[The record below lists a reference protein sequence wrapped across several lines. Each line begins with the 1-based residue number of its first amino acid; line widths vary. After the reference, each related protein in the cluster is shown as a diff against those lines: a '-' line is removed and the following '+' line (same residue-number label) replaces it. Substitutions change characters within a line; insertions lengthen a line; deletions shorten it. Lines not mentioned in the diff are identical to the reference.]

1 MDLNNIM
8 ETLFPLLIMAVIGWI
23 AKVVYDYRK
32 NILLWLKKQKLIYLP
47 VNFNVALSLDFKEGL
62 NSGIYYEQIK
72 KNLLKLI
79 DDAGLQGYIKL
90 NDFSD
95 IHKFKDKSEA
105 ELFRS
110 HKNLDLIIWGSFT
123 NDGLKKEGEAIS
135 KISLYFTY
143 GHPDNKE
150 KSISRMILLDINSK
164 LAIKNYWQIVE
175 KNSLN
180 DVEVVSE
187 NIFDIATYILALT
200 LKIYGYIEK
209 SLSLFENLYNSLSSR
224 QDNFKRHI
232 VPHLINCYELIII
245 ENGIN
250 GKKFDISKKYCEKL
264 LNFRKNDFFGL
275 SNLAVF
281 QYKTGEK
288 SKAEES
294 VELLL
299 RLYPK
304 NPLTEVDIAFFRILQ
319 KKYSE
324 AYKHYKNLLKYRD
337 SQINFNPQDVVEFL
351 TNEYQLY
358 KEPALLYGS
367 GVISW
372 YFGDKRIACEDL
384 KSFIRKANKETYKLM
399 FGKAKKLL
407 SKE

>member
-1 MDLNNIM
+1 M

-62 NSGIYYEQIK
+62 NSGIYYEEIK

-79 DDAGLQGYIKL
+79 DNNRLHNHIKL
-90 NDFSD
+90 KDFSD
-95 IHKFKDKSEA
+95 IQKFKDKKEA
-105 ELFRS
+105 ELFTIK
-110 HKNLDLIIWGSFT
+110 KNIDLIIWGFFT
-123 NDGLKKEGEAIS
+123 NDGLKKEGESIN
-135 KISLYFTY
+135 KVNLNFTY
-143 GHPDNKE
+143 RHPDNKE
-150 KSISRMILLDINSK
+150 KSIGRMLLLDINSK

-200 LKIYGYIEK
+200 LRIYGYIEK

-264 LNFRKNDFFGL
+264 LNFKKNDFFGL

-288 SKAEES
+288 SKAEKS

-337 SQINFNPQDVVEFL
+337 SQINFNPQDIVEFL